1 MFSTSVSAMTVD
13 LGRSF
18 FPKKDI
24 IIDADSPDEITVK
37 YKLRYY
43 ISDGC
48 AYDIV
53 TSYKLGGCPRQKYK
67 TYEED
72 SKYILKLD
80 KSSAKKGHGQQVL
93 RLSVKQ
99 KERGSYDIVPVV
111 EILEGNEDAIS
122 HKDPW
127 WGKAEVKLNSRD
139 RVVNETQKNQ
149 KQNQPQYSGETARET
164 NGSSGVSQ

>member
-1 MFSTSVSAMTVD
+1 MFSTSVSAMTID

-24 IIDADSPDEITVK
+24 IIDADSPNEITVK

-53 TSYKLGGCPRQKYK
+53 TSYKLGGCPRKKYK

-72 SKYILKLD
+72 SKYILKID
-80 KSSAKKGHGQQVL
+80 KSSAKAGHGAQVL

-99 KERGSYDIVPVV
+99 KERGSFDIIPVV
-111 EILEGNEDAIS
+111 EILEGNEDTIS
-122 HKDPW
+122 HDDPW
-127 WGKAEVKLNSRD
+127 FGAAEVKLKSRD
-139 RVVNETQKNQ
+139 RVVNETRENLKKSPQ
-149 KQNQPQYSGETARET
+149 QYSGEKARET
-164 NGSSGVSQ
+164 AISQ